1 MISPACKRYL
11 DQAQLFGIKLGLDN
25 MRAMLSSLGQP
36 EKNFPSIHVAGTN
49 GKGSVSAMLERIFRL
64 NGFKTGLY
72 TSPHLVEVRERI
84 RLNGRMIPEKT
95 FCHLL
100 LDIKKREKKLK
111 RTGEVSGSLTFF
123 EILTL
128 CAFDYFNQEAVDLAV
143 LEVGMGGRFDATN
156 VVIPEVSV
164 ITSISYDHQQYLG
177 KTISTIAAEK
187 AGIIKRGV
195 PCLAGVQNQTALG
208 VIKKK
213 CQEMGSP
220 LIEVFGEGRKLTYK
234 QIKDGYVF
242 TYVTPVAT
250 YRFKPSLPGLHQGE
264 NAAIAIA
271 AAEVM
276 QNIGYQLSQDRI
288 LEALETVVWPGRL
301 EIISR
306 TPLVILDGGHNE
318 DGARAISDYIKEN
331 VAQPVILVFAIMK
344 DKEVKK
350 VGSRLFPLASRIILT
365 RPSLARA
372 ALPEDIARQLP
383 EFSPKFFLEEDVA
396 SALRLALTLSEGK
409 IPVIVAGSLYLVG
422 EAKRF
427 FSGSG
432 VSQSLAYL

>member
-1 MISPACKRYL
+1 MISPACQRYL

-25 MRAMLSSLGQP
+25 MRAMLTSLSQP

-72 TSPHLVEVRERI
+72 TSPHLVDVRERI

-111 RTGEVSGSLTFF
+111 KTGEVSGSLTFF

-128 CAFDYFNQEAVDLAV
+128 CAFNYFSQEAVDLAV

-156 VVIPEVSV
+156 VVRPEVSV

-177 KTISTIAAEK
+177 KTIAEIATEK
-187 AGIIKRGV
+187 AGVIKRGV
-195 PCLAGVQNQTALG
+195 PCLAGVRNQTVLR

-213 CQEMGSP
+213 CLEVGSP
-220 LIEVFGEGRKLTYK
+220 VIEVFGKGRKLTYK
-234 QIKDGYVF
+234 QIKDGYIF
-242 TYVTPVAT
+242 TYETPGAS
-250 YRFKPSLPGLHQGE
+250 YHFKPSLPGLHQGE
-264 NAAIAIA
+264 NAAIALA
-271 AAEVM
+271 TAEVM
-276 QNIGYQLSQDRI
+276 QELGYQIKKDRM
-288 LEALETVVWPGRL
+288 LEALETVIWPGRL

-318 DGARAISDYIKEN
+318 DGARVISDYIKKS

-344 DKEVKK
+344 DKDVKK

-365 RPSLARA
+365 RPSLDRA
-372 ALPEDIARQLP
+372 ACPEDIARQLP
-383 EFSPKFFLEEDVA
+383 EFSPRFFLEEDVA

-409 IPVIVAGSLYLVG
+409 VPVIVVGSLYLVG

-427 FSGSG
+427 FFGPE
-432 VSQSLAYL
+432 VEESLAGL

>member
-1 MISPACKRYL
+1 MISRACQHYL

-25 MRAMLSSLGQP
+25 VESMLISMDQP

-72 TSPHLVEVRERI
+72 TSPHLVDVRERI

-111 RTGEVSGSLTFF
+111 KTGEVSGSLTFF

-128 CAFDYFNQEAVDLAV
+128 CAFNYFSQEAVDLAV

-156 VVIPEVSV
+156 VVRPEVSV

-177 KTISTIAAEK
+177 KTIAEIATEK
-187 AGIIKRGV
+187 AGVIKRGV
-195 PCLAGVQNQTALG
+195 PCLAGVRNQTALR

-213 CQEMGSP
+213 CLEVGSP
-220 LIEVFGEGRKLTYK
+220 VIEVFGKGRKLTYK
-234 QIKDGYVF
+234 QIKDGYIF
-242 TYVTPVAT
+242 TYETPGAS
-250 YRFKPSLPGLHQGE
+250 YHFKPSLPGLHQGE
-264 NAAIAIA
+264 NAAIALA
-271 AAEVM
+271 TAEVM
-276 QNIGYQLSQDRI
+276 QELGYQIKKDRM
-288 LEALETVVWPGRL
+288 LEALETVIWPGRL

-318 DGARAISDYIKEN
+318 DGARVISDYIKES

-344 DKEVKK
+344 DKDVKK

-365 RPSLARA
+365 RPSLDRA
-372 ALPEDIARQLP
+372 ACPEDIARQLP
-383 EFSPKFFLEEDVA
+383 EFSPRFFLEEDVA

-409 IPVIVAGSLYLVG
+409 VPVIVVGSLYLVG

-427 FSGSG
+427 FFGPE
-432 VSQSLAYL
+432 VEESLAGL

>member
-1 MISPACKRYL
+1 MISPACQHYL

-25 MRAMLSSLGQP
+25 IKAMLTSQDQP
-36 EKNFPSIHVAGTN
+36 EKNFPSIQVAGTN

-72 TSPHLVEVRERI
+72 TSPHLVNVRERI

-111 RTGEVSGSLTFF
+111 KTGEVSGSLTFF

-128 CAFDYFNQEAVDLAV
+128 CAFNYFSQEAVDLAV

-156 VVIPEVSV
+156 VVRPEISV

-177 KTISTIAAEK
+177 KTIAEIATEK
-187 AGIIKRGV
+187 AGVIKRGV
-195 PCLAGVQNQTALG
+195 PCLAGVRNQTALG

-213 CQEMGSP
+213 CQEVGSP
-220 LIEVFGEGRKLTYK
+220 LIEVFGKGRKLTYK
-234 QIKDGYVF
+234 QIRDGYIF
-242 TYVTPVAT
+242 TYETPGAS
-250 YRFKPSLPGLHQGE
+250 YHYKPSLPGLHQGE

-271 AAEVM
+271 TAEVM
-276 QNIGYQLSQDRI
+276 QKLGYQIKNDRM

-318 DGARAISDYIKEN
+318 DGARVISDYIKES

-344 DKEVKK
+344 DKDVKK

-372 ALPEDIARQLP
+372 AHPEDIARQLP
-383 EFSPKFFLEEDVA
+383 EFSPRFFLEEDVA

-409 IPVIVAGSLYLVG
+409 VPVIVVGSLYLVG
-422 EAKRF
+422 EARRF
-427 FSGSG
+427 FFGPE
-432 VSQSLAYL
+432 VEESLAGL